1 MYDEF
6 FSKAHELIRQGV
18 PFATAIVVRAERPTS
33 GKPGDKA
40 IITADGTMHG
50 WIGGSCAQPTV
61 IREALKALRADES
74 RFVRLSPNPLE
85 QPPREGLVDVPMTCF
100 SGGTLEIYIEPQ
112 QPQPR
117 LIVIGNLPVA
127 RALAELGQ
135 AMSYHTIIVDPG
147 HQGEPPPYADEVLTD
162 LTTIAA
168 HVTPLTSIVVATHGQ
183 YDELAL
189 EQALATSAPY
199 IGLVASRKRAE
210 SGARV
215 PGAAGLHRRAITAL
229 QIAGR
234 AGHPGAARRRDRAG
248 DHGRDRA
255 APPQQRRAGL
265 AARAGSGD
273 PARGRA
279 RARHRDRPDL
289 RHERRRSP
297 GPSTPTST
305 RARPTTSAAPGVRP
319 PSAKR
324 RSSMLVWGIYH
335 CHRSGVSRSQAPG
348 DQSEA
353 RSQQSNASG
362 MNAPTFVVQDRSEGS
377 LILEAEILRWR
388 VLSGCVVPGCF

>member
-6 FSKAHELIRQGV
+6 FAKAHDLIRQGV

-85 QPPREGLVDVPMTCF
+85 QPPREGLTDVPMTCF

-127 RALAELGQ
+127 RALAELGR
-135 AMSYHTIIVDPG
+135 AMSYHTILVDPG
-147 HQGEPPPYADEVLTD
+147 HQGDPPPYADALLTD
-162 LTTIAA
+162 LTMIAA
-168 HVTPLTSIVVATHGQ
+168 HVTPLTSIVIATHGQ

-199 IGLVASRKRAE
+199 IGLVASRKRADSVRE
-210 SGARV
+210 YLAQQGFTDEQLQRFKS
-215 PGAAGLHRRAITAL
+215 PAGLDI
-229 QIAGR
+229 Q
-234 AGHPGAARRRDRAG
+234 ARRG
-248 DHGRDRA
+248 DEIALGIMA
-255 APPQQRRAGL
+255 EIVQRRRNSAEL
-265 AARAGSGD
+265 AWLPAPATAPQPEAVPATAID
-273 PARGRA
+273 PICGMSVTIADAKHTYEHQG
-279 RARHRDRPDL
+279 
-289 RHERRRSP
+289 
-297 GPSTPTST
+297 
-305 RARPTTSAAPGVRP
+305 TT
-319 PSAKR
+319 
-324 RSSMLVWGIYH
+324 YYF
-335 CHRSGVSRSQAPG
+335 C
-348 DQSEA
+348 
-353 RSQQSNASG
+353 
-362 MNAPTFVVQDRSEGS
+362 
-377 LILEAEILRWR
+377 
-388 VLSGCVVPGCF
+388 CPGCKTTFRKAPEQYVGVGQTAQHA

>member
-1 MYDEF
+1 M
-6 FSKAHELIRQGV
+6 RQGV

-61 IREALKALRADES
+61 IREALKALRADAS

-85 QPPREGLVDVPMTCF
+85 QPPREGLSDVPMTCF

-127 RALAELGQ
+127 RALAELGR

-147 HQGEPPPYADEVLTD
+147 HQGEPPAYADQLLTD

-168 HVTPLTSIVVATHGQ
+168 YVTPLTSIVVATHGQ

-210 SGARV
+210 AVREYLMQQGFTDEQLQRFKS
-215 PGAAGLHRRAITAL
+215 PAGLDIQARRGDEIALGIMAEIVQRRRNSAELAWVSAPEAANQPDAAPTPTTAIDPICGMSVE
-229 QIAGR
+229 IAG
-234 AGHPGAARRRDRAG
+234 AKHSYEYQG
-248 DHGRDRA
+248 
-255 APPQQRRAGL
+255 
-265 AARAGSGD
+265 
-273 PARGRA
+273 
-279 RARHRDRPDL
+279 
-289 RHERRRSP
+289 
-297 GPSTPTST
+297 
-305 RARPTTSAAPGVRP
+305 TT
-319 PSAKR
+319 
-324 RSSMLVWGIYH
+324 YYF
-335 CHRSGVSRSQAPG
+335 C
-348 DQSEA
+348 
-353 RSQQSNASG
+353 
-362 MNAPTFVVQDRSEGS
+362 
-377 LILEAEILRWR
+377 
-388 VLSGCVVPGCF
+388 CPGCKTTFGKAPEQYVGMGHMSQPA

>member
-85 QPPREGLVDVPMTCF
+85 QPPREGLSDVPMTCF

-127 RALAELGQ
+127 RALAELGR

-147 HQGEPPPYADEVLTD
+147 HQGDPPPYADELLTD
-162 LTTIAA
+162 LTTISAY
-168 HVTPLTSIVVATHGQ
+168 VTPLTSIVVATHGQ

-189 EQALATSAPY
+189 EQALVTSAPY
-199 IGLVASRKRAE
+199 IGLVASRKRADSVRE
-210 SGARV
+210 YLTQQGFSSEQLGRFKS
-215 PGAAGLHRRAITAL
+215 PAGLDIQARRGDEIALGIMAEIVQRRRNSAELAWLPAPEATAQPEAAPATAIDPICGMSVT
-229 QIAGR
+229 IAG
-234 AGHPGAARRRDRAG
+234 AKHTYEYQG
-248 DHGRDRA
+248 
-255 APPQQRRAGL
+255 
-265 AARAGSGD
+265 
-273 PARGRA
+273 
-279 RARHRDRPDL
+279 
-289 RHERRRSP
+289 
-297 GPSTPTST
+297 
-305 RARPTTSAAPGVRP
+305 TT
-319 PSAKR
+319 
-324 RSSMLVWGIYH
+324 YYF
-335 CHRSGVSRSQAPG
+335 C
-348 DQSEA
+348 
-353 RSQQSNASG
+353 
-362 MNAPTFVVQDRSEGS
+362 
-377 LILEAEILRWR
+377 
-388 VLSGCVVPGCF
+388 CPGCKTTFRKAPEQYVNVGQAALRA

>member
-6 FSKAHELIRQGV
+6 FSKAHDLIRQGV

-40 IITADGTMHG
+40 IITAAGTMHG

-61 IREALKALRADES
+61 IREALGALRADES

-85 QPPREGLVDVPMTCF
+85 QPPREGLSDVSMTCF

-127 RALAELGQ
+127 RALAELGR

-147 HQGEPPPYADEVLTD
+147 HQGDPPPYADEVLTD

-199 IGLVASRKRAE
+199 IGLVASRKRADSVRE
-210 SGARV
+210 YLAQQGFTTEHLGRFKS
-215 PGAAGLHRRAITAL
+215 PAGLDIQARRGDEIALGIMAEIVQRRRNSAELAWLPAPAAAAQPEATPAPATAIDPICGMSVT
-229 QIAGR
+229 IAG
-234 AGHPGAARRRDRAG
+234 AKHTFEYQG
-248 DHGRDRA
+248 
-255 APPQQRRAGL
+255 
-265 AARAGSGD
+265 
-273 PARGRA
+273 
-279 RARHRDRPDL
+279 
-289 RHERRRSP
+289 
-297 GPSTPTST
+297 
-305 RARPTTSAAPGVRP
+305 TT
-319 PSAKR
+319 
-324 RSSMLVWGIYH
+324 YYF
-335 CHRSGVSRSQAPG
+335 C
-348 DQSEA
+348 
-353 RSQQSNASG
+353 
-362 MNAPTFVVQDRSEGS
+362 
-377 LILEAEILRWR
+377 
-388 VLSGCVVPGCF
+388 CPGCKTTFRKAPAQYINLGQPALPA

>member
-85 QPPREGLVDVPMTCF
+85 QPPREGLDDVPMTCF

-127 RALAELGQ
+127 RALAELGR

-147 HQGEPPPYADEVLTD
+147 HQGDPPPYADELLTD

-199 IGLVASRKRAE
+199 IGLVASRKRADV
-210 SGARV
+210 GARV
-215 PGAAGLHRRAITAL
+215 PNAAGLHRRAATAL

-234 AGHPGAARRRDRAG
+234 AGHPGAARR
-248 DHGRDRA
+248 
-255 APPQQRRAGL
+255 
-265 AARAGSGD
+265 
-273 PARGRA
+273 
-279 RARHRDRPDL
+279 
-289 RHERRRSP
+289 
-297 GPSTPTST
+297 
-305 RARPTTSAAPGVRP
+305 
-319 PSAKR
+319 
-324 RSSMLVWGIYH
+324 
-335 CHRSGVSRSQAPG
+335 
-348 DQSEA
+348 
-353 RSQQSNASG
+353 
-362 MNAPTFVVQDRSEGS
+362 
-377 LILEAEILRWR
+377 
-388 VLSGCVVPGCF
+388 

>member
-6 FSKAHELIRQGV
+6 FSKAYELIRQGV

-85 QPPREGLVDVPMTCF
+85 QPPREGLSDVPMTCF

-127 RALAELGQ
+127 RALAELGR

-147 HQGEPPPYADEVLTD
+147 HQGDPPPYADELLTD

-168 HVTPLTSIVVATHGQ
+168 CVTPLTSIVVATHGQ

-199 IGLVASRKRAE
+199 IGLVASRKRAASVRE
-210 SGARV
+210 YLTQQGCTDEQLQRFKS
-215 PGAAGLHRRAITAL
+215 PAGLDIQARRGDEIALGIMAEIVQRRRNSAELAWVSAPEAAIQPEAAPATAIDPICGMSVTIAGAKHTYEHAGTTYYFCCPGCKTTFRKAPEQYVGVGQTAL
-229 QIAGR
+229 
-234 AGHPGAARRRDRAG
+234 
-248 DHGRDRA
+248 
-255 APPQQRRAGL
+255 
-265 AARAGSGD
+265 
-273 PARGRA
+273 PA
-279 RARHRDRPDL
+279 
-289 RHERRRSP
+289 
-297 GPSTPTST
+297 
-305 RARPTTSAAPGVRP
+305 
-319 PSAKR
+319 
-324 RSSMLVWGIYH
+324 
-335 CHRSGVSRSQAPG
+335 
-348 DQSEA
+348 
-353 RSQQSNASG
+353 
-362 MNAPTFVVQDRSEGS
+362 
-377 LILEAEILRWR
+377 
-388 VLSGCVVPGCF
+388 

>member
-85 QPPREGLVDVPMTCF
+85 QPPREGLSDVPMTCF

-127 RALAELGQ
+127 RALAELGR

-147 HQGEPPPYADEVLTD
+147 HQGDPPPYADELLTD
-162 LTTIAA
+162 LTTISAYA
-168 HVTPLTSIVVATHGQ
+168 TPLTSIVVATHGQ

-199 IGLVASRKRAE
+199 IGLVASRKRADSVRE
-210 SGARV
+210 YLTQQGFSSEQLGRFKS
-215 PGAAGLHRRAITAL
+215 PAGLDIQARRGDEIALGIMAEIVQRRRNSAELAWVSAPEAATQPEAAPATAL
-229 QIAGR
+229 DPICGMSVEIAG
-234 AGHPGAARRRDRAG
+234 AKHTYEYQG
-248 DHGRDRA
+248 
-255 APPQQRRAGL
+255 
-265 AARAGSGD
+265 
-273 PARGRA
+273 
-279 RARHRDRPDL
+279 
-289 RHERRRSP
+289 
-297 GPSTPTST
+297 
-305 RARPTTSAAPGVRP
+305 TT
-319 PSAKR
+319 
-324 RSSMLVWGIYH
+324 YYF
-335 CHRSGVSRSQAPG
+335 C
-348 DQSEA
+348 
-353 RSQQSNASG
+353 
-362 MNAPTFVVQDRSEGS
+362 
-377 LILEAEILRWR
+377 
-388 VLSGCVVPGCF
+388 CPGCKTTFRKAPEQYVGVGHMSQPA